1 MKELRVAM
9 NSNTDY
15 FRKGTGKYK
24 EEPRKMRK
32 LICRDASWVKC
43 TEEENEQCRGMN

>member
-1 MKELRVAM
+1 MEIVKILKKIRANMKELKVAM

-32 LICRDASWVKC
+32 LICRDAS
-43 TEEENEQCRGMN
+43 